1 MHVQFAK
8 STGYALHALVQ
19 LAGAEP
25 GTNLGVRELAAFLGV
40 SESYLSKVMSKLRQG
55 GLIRSAPGAS
65 GGYELARAAG
75 EITFLDV
82 IQAAEGRQPLYEC
95 AGFEAHRHALFAK
108 PGAPE
113 QTPGECLVG
122 AVMDGAER
130 QMHEYLRGF
139 NIAWILNHSALAHP
153 VARQD

>member
-1 MHVQFAK
+1 MQFAK

-19 LAGAEP
+19 LAGAQP
-25 GTNLGVRELAAFLGV
+25 GTNLGVRELAGFLGV
-40 SESYLSKVMSKLRQG
+40 SESYLSKVMSKLRQD

-65 GGYELARAAG
+65 GGYELARPA
-75 EITFLDV
+75 EDITFLDV
-82 IQAAEGRQPLYEC
+82 IQAVEGRQPLYEC
-95 AGFEAHRHALFAK
+95 AGFDAHRHALFAK

-122 AVMDGAER
+122 AVMEGAER
-130 QMHEYLRGF
+130 QMHEYLRGYT
-139 NIAWILNHSALAHP
+139 IASILDQSALAHP